1 MPFMSTAVS
10 SVTASDYLSRILARE
25 VVDRRSAAELE
36 DVSNKIELLCNAWGR
51 EHIVEVVP
59 GGGFEKATANRTG
72 ICMDFVVW
80 IRTQSN
86 RRIPEVYES
95 MYTTFQRL
103 GLQPIR
109 RDVTIALQVG
119 ERMMVDILPAKRLS
133 MISDIHEIYSP
144 RRSLAITT
152 NLHQHVLDTHEAD
165 RQDEIRII
173 KLWRDQNGL
182 DFPSFYL
189 ELAVTAA
196 LRRRPV
202 GALAE
207 NVWAALGFLERL
219 LVPRAM
225 LDPAN
230 AANIVSDEMTS
241 AQKRSIAMAATAA
254 RNGRPWSEIVR

>member
-1 MPFMSTAVS
+1 MSTAVR

-25 VVDRRSAAELE
+25 VVDRRSATQLDGIARK
-36 DVSNKIELLCNAWGR
+36 VELLCTAWGG

-59 GGGFEKATANRTG
+59 GGGFEKSTANRSG

-80 IRTQSN
+80 IRTDAG

-95 MYTTFQRL
+95 MHATFQRL
-103 GLQPIR
+103 GLRPIR

-119 ERMMVDILPAKRLS
+119 TIAVDVLPARRLS
-133 MISDIHEIYSP
+133 MISDIHEIYSS
-144 RRSLAITT
+144 RRAQAITT
-152 NLHQHVLDTHEAD
+152 NLHQHVLDSHEAN
-165 RQDEIRII
+165 RQDEIRIL

-189 ELAVTAA
+189 ELATNAA

-202 GALAE
+202 GALVD
-207 NVWAALGFLERL
+207 NVWATLGFLERL

-230 AANIVSDEMTS
+230 AANIVSDELT
-241 AQKRSIAMAATAA
+241 APQKRFIALAAAAA
-254 RNGRPWSEIVR
+254 RSGRPWSEIVR